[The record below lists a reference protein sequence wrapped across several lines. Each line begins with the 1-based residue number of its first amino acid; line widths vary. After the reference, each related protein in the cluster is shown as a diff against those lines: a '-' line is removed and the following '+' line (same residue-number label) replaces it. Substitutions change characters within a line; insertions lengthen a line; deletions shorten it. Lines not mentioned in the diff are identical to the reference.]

1 MSTPNISAFDRPLI
15 GIAWAIAAVFTAS
28 LLLALPRLAGGD
40 LSPYQLTLLRY
51 LTGFVTIAPIFLFVH
66 TGVSGSGHGPAP
78 KHALWLHALRA
89 FLAVARISCF
99 FYAVTHMPFA
109 NAQAIILTNGVFMI
123 AFAAIFLGEKVRLA
137 TTVAAA
143 VCFTGAVIVAEPNWE
158 QGGFLSLGALGA
170 IAGAAFW
177 GIEATVIRYTAMR
190 DNAVRIVFS
199 VNLIALILIAVPGY
213 LVWISL
219 TAEQWMLLAAIG
231 PLAIMTQISNVKAF
245 RAANANLLAPF
256 RYISV
261 VFALAIGW
269 FVFGE
274 WPSVWAG
281 MGIAMILIS
290 GIALALNV
298 GSQPS
303 RIA

>member
-1 MSTPNISAFDRPLI
+1 MSAPDASAFDRPLI

-51 LTGFVTIAPIFLFVH
+51 LTGFVTIAPIFLFMH
-66 TGVSGSGHGPAP
+66 TGVSGSRQGPVP

-123 AFAAIFLGEKVRLA
+123 VFAAIFLGEKVRLA

-143 VCFTGAVIVAEPNWE
+143 VCFAGAIVAAEPNWE

-199 VNLIALILIAVPGY
+199 VNLIALVLIAVPGY
-213 LVWISL
+213 LVWIRL

-231 PLAIMTQISNVKAF
+231 PLAIMTQVSNVKAF
-245 RAANANLLAPF
+245 RSANANLLAPF

-261 VFALAIGW
+261 VFALTIGW

-281 MGIAMILIS
+281 LGIAMILIS
-290 GIALALNV
+290 GVALALNV
-298 GSQPS
+298 GSHS
-303 RIA
+303 NRIA